1 MRLEH
6 LRYFTRLANVLSYTK
21 AAKELYIAQPTL
33 SAAIRQLEKE
43 LGLQLFKRSAGSSH
57 VELTAAG
64 KILHEY
70 AVLAVNNLD
79 TGIRLAHETQGE
91 INSEIKVGT
100 IYAMQG
106 YFWSQAIKA
115 FTEQQANIP
124 KIVIEQA
131 YSIELISRLRKGDLD
146 VAFAAKTDKWSDL
159 SYTLVWSQPLVLCV
173 NKNNP
178 LAKRKLVS
186 LDMISSNELLTYSL
200 ASPTLNSIKNNLP
213 CEKLRLVREYDDEIT
228 MSAMVSSGKNK
239 MALFCYSFLVEAFKD
254 VVCLPIWD
262 LPYDFHK
269 VYLVSRKESHPKIVE
284 DFIQCMSNYRFPN
297 AAENL
302 SELIK

>member
-1 MRLEH
+1 MRVEH
-6 LRYFTRLANVLSYTK
+6 LRYFTRLANVLSYTR

-43 LGLQLFKRSAGSSH
+43 LGLQLVRRSAGSSH

-64 KILHEY
+64 EILHEY
-70 AVLAVNNLD
+70 AELAVNNLD

-91 INSEIKVGT
+91 INSEIKIGT

-106 YFWSQAIKA
+106 YFWSQAMQT
-115 FTEQQANIP
+115 FTEQQTPTP

-131 YSIELISRLRKGDLD
+131 YSIELISRLRKGELD
-146 VAFAAKTDKWSDL
+146 VVFAAKTDEWADL

-173 NKNNP
+173 NKSNP
-178 LAKRKLVS
+178 LAKRKSVS
-186 LDMISSNELLTYSL
+186 LDTVSSNELLTYSL

-213 CEKLRLVREYDDEIT
+213 CEKLHLVREYDDEIT

-254 VVCLPIWD
+254 VVCLPIRD

-284 DFIQCMSNYRFPN
+284 NFIQCMSSYRFPN

-302 SELIK
+302 SEFLK

>member
-6 LRYFTRLANVLSYTK
+6 LRYFTHLANVLSYTK

-70 AVLAVNNLD
+70 AALAVNNLD

-106 YFWSQAIKA
+106 YFWSMAMQA
-115 FTEQQANIP
+115 FTEQQKNPP

-131 YSIELISRLRKGDLD
+131 YSIELVSRLRKGELD
-146 VAFAAKTDKWSDL
+146 VVFAAKTDDWDDL

-173 NKNNP
+173 NKSNP
-178 LAKRKLVS
+178 LANHKSVS
-186 LDMISSNELLTYSL
+186 LEMLEPYEILTYSL
-200 ASPTLNSIKNNLP
+200 TSPTLRSIKENLP
-213 CEKLRLVREYDDEIT
+213 SEKLHLIREYDDEIT
-228 MSAMVSSGKNK
+228 MSAMVSSDKNK

-254 VVCLPIWD
+254 VVCLPIRD

-284 DFIQCMSNYRFPN
+284 NFIQCMSSYRFPN

-302 SELIK
+302 SEFLK

>member
-91 INSEIKVGT
+91 INSEI
-100 IYAMQG
+100 
-106 YFWSQAIKA
+106 
-115 FTEQQANIP
+115 
-124 KIVIEQA
+124 
-131 YSIELISRLRKGDLD
+131 
-146 VAFAAKTDKWSDL
+146 
-159 SYTLVWSQPLVLCV
+159 
-173 NKNNP
+173 
-178 LAKRKLVS
+178 
-186 LDMISSNELLTYSL
+186 
-200 ASPTLNSIKNNLP
+200 
-213 CEKLRLVREYDDEIT
+213 
-228 MSAMVSSGKNK
+228 
-239 MALFCYSFLVEAFKD
+239 
-254 VVCLPIWD
+254 
-262 LPYDFHK
+262 
-269 VYLVSRKESHPKIVE
+269 
-284 DFIQCMSNYRFPN
+284 
-297 AAENL
+297 
-302 SELIK
+302 

>member
-79 TGIRLAHETQGE
+79 AGIRLAHETQGE

-115 FTEQQANIP
+115 FTEQQANTP

-178 LAKRKLVS
+178 LAKRKSVS

-254 VVCLPIWD
+254 VVCLPIRD